1 MGSPYVGN
9 FPLQHQC
16 KCGDPPTRVLVT
28 VKTGKRPQTSELT
41 MVFRCDLCARTME
54 AVCEAEEGRAAK
66 A

>member
-9 FPLQHQC
+9 FPLLNQC
-16 KCGDPPTRVLVT
+16 RCGDRATRVLVT
-28 VKTGKRPQTSELT
+28 VKTGKRPRTSELT
-41 MVFRCDLCARTME
+41 MLFKCDLCARTME